1 MKNLFTL
8 MLLLPLAAAA
18 AEPKRLWA
26 DSFLGK
32 KAPELVVESW
42 IGTKPETKGKFVLV
56 DFWATWCGP
65 CRKAIPELNTL
76 HKEFGD
82 RLVVIGLSDEERGT
96 VEKFANPKIE
106 YFSAVD
112 PEARMKD
119 AVGVK
124 GVPHVLLI
132 DPDGVVRW
140 EGFPLLTGHEL
151 TPDVVRGILD
161 AKPAAAPDALAE
173 AVKAFAKSQGF
184 DAMPAFRRAQADLN
198 GDGQADAVVLL
209 QGGDWCGT
217 GGCTLVVFRGDGKD
231 FVLVS
236 SSSISR
242 EPIRV
247 AAEDANGWKTLIV
260 DTKGLGDVLM
270 PFDGKA
276 YPPNPSLQPA
286 ASPEQVRAATVLLE

>member
-1 MKNLFTL
+1 MKSLFA
-8 MLLLPLAAAA
+8 LLLLTALAAPA

-132 DPDGVVRW
+132 DPEGVVRW

-161 AKPAAAPDALAE
+161 AKISPAKPAPAPAAKP
-173 AVKAFAKSQGF
+173 
-184 DAMPAFRRAQADLN
+184 
-198 GDGQADAVVLL
+198 
-209 QGGDWCGT
+209 
-217 GGCTLVVFRGDGKD
+217 
-231 FVLVS
+231 
-236 SSSISR
+236 
-242 EPIRV
+242 
-247 AAEDANGWKTLIV
+247 
-260 DTKGLGDVLM
+260 
-270 PFDGKA
+270 
-276 YPPNPSLQPA
+276 
-286 ASPEQVRAATVLLE
+286 

>member
-1 MKNLFTL
+1 MKHLLALLFIAL
-8 MLLLPLAAAA
+8 SASA

-42 IGTKPETKGKFVLV
+42 IGPKPEIKGKFVLV

-65 CRKAIPELNTL
+65 CRKAIPELNAL

-82 RLVVIGLSDEERGT
+82 RLVVIGLSDEARGT
-96 VEKFANPKIE
+96 VEKFAKPKIE
-106 YFSAVD
+106 YFSAID
-112 PEARMKD
+112 PEGRMKN

-124 GVPHVLLI
+124 GIPHVLLI
-132 DPDGVVRW
+132 DPEGVVRW
-140 EGFPLLTGHEL
+140 EGYPLQTGHEL
-151 TPDVVRGILD
+151 TPGVVRGILD
-161 AKPAAAPDALAE
+161 AKPAPGSDALAE
-173 AVKAFAKSQGF
+173 AVKAFAVSRGT
-184 DAMPAFRRAQADLN
+184 DAMPDFRRAQSDLN

-217 GGCTLVVFRGDGKD
+217 GGCTLVVFRGDGQD

-236 SSSISR
+236 ASMVSR
-242 EPIRV
+242 EPIRL
-247 AAEDANGWKTLIV
+247 AGDSANGWKTLIV
-260 DTKGLGDVLM
+260 DTKGVGDVLM

-276 YPPNPSLQPA
+276 YPANPSLQPA
-286 ASPEQVRAATVLLE
+286 ASPEQVSAATVLLE

>member
-1 MKNLFTL
+1 MKPLFTL
-8 MLLLPLAAAA
+8 MFLITLATSA
-18 AEPKRLWA
+18 AEPKRMWA

-132 DPDGVVRW
+132 DPEGVVRW

-161 AKPAAAPDALAE
+161 AKISPAKPAPA
-173 AVKAFAKSQGF
+173 
-184 DAMPAFRRAQADLN
+184 
-198 GDGQADAVVLL
+198 
-209 QGGDWCGT
+209 
-217 GGCTLVVFRGDGKD
+217 
-231 FVLVS
+231 
-236 SSSISR
+236 
-242 EPIRV
+242 
-247 AAEDANGWKTLIV
+247 
-260 DTKGLGDVLM
+260 
-270 PFDGKA
+270 
-276 YPPNPSLQPA
+276 PA